1 MITSNGLEEL
11 GFEFFKDFILQDDG
25 DGVYIHDWY
34 SDKPIPSTTEIE
46 QAEQEYIANQMA
58 IEEKKE
64 SIRASAMQKLVE
76 NAGLTIEEVKSFIK
90 IEE

>member
-1 MITSNGLEEL
+1 MITSDGLEEL

-46 QAEQEYIANQMA
+46 QAEQEYIAKQRA

-64 SIRASAMQKLVE
+64 LPDVNTELPHARNHHNLS
-76 NAGLTIEEVKSFIK
+76 
-90 IEE
+90 